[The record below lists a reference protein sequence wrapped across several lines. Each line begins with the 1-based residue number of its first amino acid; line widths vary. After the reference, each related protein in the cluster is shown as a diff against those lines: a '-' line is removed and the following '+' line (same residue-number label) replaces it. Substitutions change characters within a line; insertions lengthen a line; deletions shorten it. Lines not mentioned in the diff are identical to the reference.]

1 MVRGD
6 PARGIDPEKEVS
18 LELVKEARDAVALL
32 PAAAIAIYEQ
42 GEVAKFLATAS
53 ADGIP
58 NVVLIVSQTPVDPG
72 KVAFG
77 EFMMVKTQANLA
89 ENPRVASLALTPK
102 LEMAGYRGDLEGWVQ
117 SGPYIDRINSIEF
130 FRYNAYGG
138 IHNVAVVRVREI
150 LSLPEKVSFVKVGA
164 EFAAMRTVGRVGRSE
179 RVRGVDIPKPIRD
192 KFDSIMSIKVLSWIG
207 DDGYPDVVPVFGVRF
222 RTHGELLFK
231 VSGYNERSRNV
242 KPGARVA
249 LNVLTLDLL
258 TYQVKGKLACFEKHL
273 GLEVGVVQVDEAYS
287 CMPPLVAERLA

>member
-1 MVRGD
+1 VVRGD

-222 RTHGELLFK
+222 RTPGELLFK

>member
-18 LELVKEARDAVALL
+18 LELVKEAHEAAALL

-77 EFMMVKTQANLA
+77 EFMMVKTQVNLA
-89 ENPRVASLALTPK
+89 ENPRVASLALTPR
-102 LEMAGYRGDLEGWVQ
+102 LEMAGYRGDLDGWVQ
-117 SGPYIDRINSIEF
+117 SGPYVDRINSIEF

-138 IHNVAVVRVREI
+138 IHNVAVVNVREL
-150 LSLPEKVSFVKVGA
+150 LSLPEKVSFVKVAA
-164 EFAAMRTVGRVGRSE
+164 EFVAMRTIGRVGRSE
-179 RVRGVDIPKPIRD
+179 SVRGVDIPKPIRN

-222 RTHGELLFK
+222 RTPGELLFK
-231 VSGYNERSRNV
+231 VSGYNDRSRNIT
-242 KPGARVA
+242 PGARVA

-258 TYQVKGKLACFEKHL
+258 TYQIKGKLVCFENHL
-273 GLEVGVVQVDEAYS
+273 GLEVGVVQVEEAYS

>member
-18 LELVKEARDAVALL
+18 LELVKEAHEAAALL

-89 ENPRVASLALTPK
+89 ENPRVASLALTPR

-117 SGPYIDRINSIEF
+117 SGPYVDRINSIEF

-138 IHNVAVVRVREI
+138 IHNVAVVNVRE
-150 LSLPEKVSFVKVGA
+150 LLPLPEKVSFVKVGA
-164 EFAAMRTVGRVGRSE
+164 EFVAMRTIGRVGRSE
-179 RVRGVDIPKPIRD
+179 SVRGVDIPKPIRN
-192 KFDSIMSIKVLSWIG
+192 KFDSIMSIKVVSWIG

-222 RTHGELLFK
+222 RTPGELLFK
-231 VSGYNERSRNV
+231 VSGYNDRSRNIT
-242 KPGARVA
+242 PGARVA

-258 TYQVKGKLACFEKHL
+258 TYQIKGKLACFENHL
-273 GLEVGVVQVDEAYS
+273 GLEVGVVQVEEAYS

>member
-1 MVRGD
+1 VVRGD

-117 SGPYIDRINSIEF
+117 SGPCIDRINSIEF

-222 RTHGELLFK
+222 RTPGELLFK

-242 KPGARVA
+242 KRGARVA